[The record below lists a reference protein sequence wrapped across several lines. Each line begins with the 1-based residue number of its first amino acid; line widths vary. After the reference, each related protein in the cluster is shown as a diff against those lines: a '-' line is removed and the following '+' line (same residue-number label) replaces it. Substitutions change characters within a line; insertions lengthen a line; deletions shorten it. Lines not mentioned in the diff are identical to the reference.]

1 MKRFAACLALMAIG
15 SASSQSAPA
24 MGPLRVHPENP
35 RYFTDGTMN
44 GKGGLKAVYLTGSH
58 NWYNLQDA
66 GKIGNG
72 NRWQHR

>member
-1 MKRFAACLALMAIG
+1 
-15 SASSQSAPA
+15 
-24 MGPLRVHPENP
+24 
-35 RYFTDGTMN
+35 MN